1 MKFTSKLYWYFSQF
15 IFLTLPSALIRFIGV
30 PTISQRLT
38 HPGEHQSKEE
48 VPSKHLLNQTLKD
61 LLIKFYDPF
70 NQLLQQFI
78 EGT

>member
-1 MKFTSKLYWYFSQF
+1 MVTSINICFNLFAF
-15 IFLTLPSALIRFIGV
+15 DFIRFIGV

-48 VPSKHLLNQTLKD
+48 VPSNHLLNQTLKD